1 MYEDD
6 LRTGTDYQY
15 NSNLESMIVAKKKP
29 QIEEKV
35 NLDLISTLLD
45 ENRSYSNLSQEDLI
59 RLKKEHEDLFDNLPK
74 KDLPIEE
81 QSDLERAIREDYA
94 EICKALKNRKLI

>member
-15 NSNLESMIVAKKKP
+15 NSNLESMVIAKKES
-29 QIEEKV
+29 QTQEKI
-35 NLDLISTLLD
+35 NLDLINTLLD
-45 ENRSYSNLSQEDLI
+45 ENRSYSDLPQEDLI
-59 RLKKEHEDLFDNLPK
+59 RLKKEHEELFESLPQ

-81 QSDLERAIREDYA
+81 QSDLEQAIREDYQ
-94 EICKALKNRKLI
+94 EISEALKKKDLI

>member
-15 NSNLESMIVAKKKP
+15 NSNLESMIIAKKES
-29 QIEEKV
+29 QTQEKV
-35 NLDLISTLLD
+35 NLDLVSTLLD
-45 ENRSYSNLSQEDLI
+45 ENRSYSDLSNKDLL
-59 RLKKEHEDLFDNLPK
+59 RLKKEHEELFNRLPQ

-81 QSDLERAIREDYA
+81 QSDLEKAIREDYQ
-94 EICKALKNRKLI
+94 EICDELKKRDLI